1 MNSEEKDKIKVI
13 ITNSILNNIR
23 FGEITKVLIK
33 HAEEEAEA
41 VISSTNEVELINML
55 RRAEGL
61 PEMKNLLQE
70 ALREMKDEPKE
81 KTFLNK
87 IKDYISGIFSK
98 KSIKPNRFVPKK

>member
-1 MNSEEKDKIKVI
+1 MDPEEKDKIKVI

-41 VISSTNEVELINML
+41 VMSSTNEIELINLL

-70 ALREMKDEPKE
+70 ALREMKEEEEK
-81 KTFLNK
+81 KTFIK
-87 IKDYISGIFSK
+87 KVKDYITNLFSK
-98 KSIKPNRFVPKK
+98 KKPKPNRFVLKK